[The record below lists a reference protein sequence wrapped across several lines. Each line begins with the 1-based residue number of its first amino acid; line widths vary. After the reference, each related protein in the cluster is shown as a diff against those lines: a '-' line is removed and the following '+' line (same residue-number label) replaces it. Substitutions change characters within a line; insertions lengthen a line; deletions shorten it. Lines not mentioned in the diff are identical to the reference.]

1 MGVGN
6 PAQATTDAAQWFQ
19 SVRQYCNPVEVETR
33 KSWQLAPQTPEGEMH
48 KAACY
53 ALAGRIDRAPNHYM
67 ALYHAGAARFD
78 LGDYEV
84 AEGYLKRRA
93 LIRTGAARAA
103 PLEARL
109 GTLIRARARQ
119 RHRGA
124 HESLHRLVRGCIP
137 GVRAC
142 PAGELTP
149 RLQAFVHAVAHLHG
163 LPVRP
168 TAILVVRHLKPP
180 S

>member
-33 KSWQLAPQTPEGEMH
+33 KSWQLAPQTPEREMH

-84 AEGYLKRRA
+84 AEGYLKRFLVEYTA
-93 LIRTGAARAA
+93 DDGWTGSARTT
-103 PLEARL
+103 LERI
-109 GTLIRARARQ
+109 GDR
-119 RHRGA
+119 
-124 HESLHRLVRGCIP
+124 
-137 GVRAC
+137 
-142 PAGELTP
+142 
-149 RLQAFVHAVAHLHG
+149 
-163 LPVRP
+163 
-168 TAILVVRHLKPP
+168 
-180 S
+180 